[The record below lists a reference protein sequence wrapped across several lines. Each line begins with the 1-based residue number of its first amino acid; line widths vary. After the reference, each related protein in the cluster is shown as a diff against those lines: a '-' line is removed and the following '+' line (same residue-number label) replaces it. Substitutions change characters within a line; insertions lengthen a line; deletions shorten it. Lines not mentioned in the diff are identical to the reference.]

1 MFILLF
7 QKGPVLTSHRDLS
20 DLAGLNNEIET
31 PLSSWLTHFGEL
43 RQLREIA
50 RLLKTGETTQSHESL
65 HAPCP
70 C

>member
-20 DLAGLNNEIET
+20 DLAGLDNEIET
-31 PLSSWLTHFGEL
+31 PLSSWLTHFGE
-43 RQLREIA
+43 LREIA